1 MLRYLALYTLC
12 DATFI
17 IFLVSWFITR
27 HVLFIIVI
35 KSTVVD
41 SVRLVSEMWAPERGN
56 YYSPLV
62 HKTLSILLVLLE
74 VS

>member
-1 MLRYLALYTLC
+1 MLRYVALYTLC
-12 DATFI
+12 DTMFI

-27 HVLFIIVI
+27 HVLFVIVI
-35 KSTVVD
+35 KSVAVD

-62 HKTLSILLVLLE
+62 HKTLSILLVLLQ

>member
-12 DATFI
+12 DTMFI

-35 KSTVVD
+35 KSVAVD

-56 YYSPLV
+56 HYSPLV
-62 HKTLSILLVLLE
+62 HKTLSILLVLLQ